1 MKHIKK
7 VALLIPFFILSCNS
21 SKYLASYEP
30 INVFLETQKIDK
42 SKVHI
47 LQSDKEENRQALRIF
62 NGGEGAERYIDP
74 TDPTDYTDGLYV
86 KKHWKKLY
94 KQYVNDTIKRHW
106 KKEDFPNYNFIL
118 ERGTG
123 LMLTRIVID
132 KYAGTGIREWFTIS
146 EPMYYFNRKY
156 ILFLFETKHST
167 RNRSS
172 NLVIMKKEKNQW
184 QVVRVMRDYIYN

>member
-7 VALLIPFFILSCNS
+7 VVLLIPFFILSCNS
-21 SKYLASYEP
+21 SKYLASYEH

-62 NGGEGAERYIDP
+62 NGGDGAEHYIDY
-74 TDPTDYTDGLYV
+74 TDPTDYTDGLYE

-94 KQYVNDTIKRHW
+94 KQYVNDTLKRHW

-118 ERGTG
+118 EKGTG

-132 KYAGTGIREWFTIS
+132 KYAGTGIHEWFTIS
-146 EPMYYFNRKY
+146 EPMFYFKRKY
-156 ILFLFETKHST
+156 ILFSFLQGYSSGGG
-167 RNRSS
+167 SS

-184 QVVRVMRDYIYN
+184 KVLRVMRDYIYN

>member
-21 SKYLASYEP
+21 SKYLTTYEP

-62 NGGEGAERYIDP
+62 NGGEGAEHYIDP
-74 TDPTDYTDGLYV
+74 TYPTDYTDGLYV
-86 KKHWKKLY
+86 KKHWEKLY
-94 KQYVNDTIKRHW
+94 KQYVIDTLKRHW

-118 ERGTG
+118 EKGTG

-132 KYAGTGIREWFTIS
+132 KYAGTGIHEWFVIS
-146 EPMYYFNRKY
+146 EPMFYFNNKF
-156 ILFLFETKHST
+156 ILFSFSEYYSSGGST
-167 RNRSS
+167 

-184 QVVRVMRDYIYN
+184 KVVRVMGDYIYN

>member
-42 SKVHI
+42 NKVHI
-47 LQSDKEENRQALRIF
+47 LQSDKEENRQALQIF
-62 NGGEGAERYIDP
+62 NGGEGANRYIDP

-94 KQYVNDTIKRHW
+94 KQYVNDTLKRHW

-118 ERGTG
+118 EKGTG
-123 LMLTRIVID
+123 LMLTLIVID
-132 KYAGTGIREWFTIS
+132 KYAGTGIHEWFTIS

-156 ILFLFETKHST
+156 ILFLFETKHSA
-167 RNRSS
+167 RSRSS
-172 NLVIMKKEKNQW
+172 NLVIMKREKNQW
-184 QVVRVMRDYIYN
+184 QVVRVMSDYIYN

>member
-21 SKYLASYEP
+21 SKYLTTYEP

-118 ERGTG
+118 EKGTG

-156 ILFLFETKHST
+156 ILFLFETKHSA
-167 RNRSS
+167 RSRSS

>member
-7 VALLIPFFILSCNS
+7 VVLLIPFFILSCNS

-42 SKVHI
+42 NKKHI
-47 LQSDKEENRQALRIF
+47 LQSDKEENFQALRIF
-62 NGGEGAERYIDP
+62 NRGEGTEHYVDS

-86 KKHWKKLY
+86 EKHWKKLY
-94 KQYVNDTIKRHW
+94 KEYINDTLKRHW

-123 LMLTRIVID
+123 LILTRNLID
-132 KYAGTGIREWFTIS
+132 KYAGSGIYERFIIS
-146 EPMYYFNRKY
+146 EPMYYFNKKY
-156 ILFLFETKHST
+156 ILFSYSKKYFD
-167 RNRSS
+167 SS
-172 NLVIMKKEKNQW
+172 GSINLVIMKKEKDQW
-184 QVVRVMRDYIYN
+184 KVVRVIGDYIYN

>member
-1 MKHIKK
+1 MKRIKK
-7 VALLIPFFILSCNS
+7 IVLLIPFIILSCNS

-62 NGGEGAERYIDP
+62 NGGEGAERYIDS

-94 KQYVNDTIKRHW
+94 KQYVNDTLKRQW

-118 ERGTG
+118 EKGTG

-156 ILFLFETKHST
+156 ILFLFETKHSA
-167 RNRSS
+167 RSRS
-172 NLVIMKKEKNQW
+172 TNLVIMKKEKNQW

>member
-7 VALLIPFFILSCNS
+7 VALLIPLFILSCNS

-42 SKVHI
+42 SKVYI
-47 LQSDKEENRQALRIF
+47 LQSDKEENQQALRIF
-62 NGGEGAERYIDP
+62 NGGEGAERYINP
-74 TDPTDYTDGLYV
+74 TDPTDYTDGLYE
-86 KKHWKKLY
+86 KKHSKKLY
-94 KQYVNDTIKRHW
+94 KQYVNDTLKRQW

-118 ERGTG
+118 EKGTG

-132 KYAGTGIREWFTIS
+132 KYAGTGIREWFVIS
-146 EPMYYFNRKY
+146 EPMFYFNNKFIMFSFSEY
-156 ILFLFETKHST
+156 YSSGGST
-167 RNRSS
+167 

>member
-47 LQSDKEENRQALRIF
+47 LQSDKEENRQSLRIF
-62 NGGEGAERYIDP
+62 NGGEGAERYINP

-94 KQYVNDTIKRHW
+94 KQYVNDTLKRHW

-118 ERGTG
+118 EKGTG

-132 KYAGTGIREWFTIS
+132 KYAGTGIHEWFVIS
-146 EPMYYFNRKY
+146 EPMFYFKRKFIIFSFRESY
-156 ILFLFETKHST
+156 SSGGGST
-167 RNRSS
+167 
-172 NLVIMKKEKNQW
+172 NLVIMKKEKNRW
-184 QVVRVMRDYIYN
+184 KVVRVMGDYIYN